1 MNLPYRFQPDLL
13 PCLTISQQS
22 GAAADPITA
31 MLCIYL
37 VEGVGSAAA
46 ERLTPLEPA
55 EHPRN
60 ADPGSI
66 PGGPEA
72 SSGSDN
78 GALE

>member
-1 MNLPYRFQPDLL
+1 
-13 PCLTISQQS
+13 
-22 GAAADPITA
+22 